1 MRKGKMSRG
10 GDADRWA
17 VNRAGVPAISSVR
30 RRPDDGRWRKLA
42 KAAVVG
48 VIERRTQ
55 KRRARAHVPM
65 IRSLCGLFG
74 PGGPH
79 PPGDISNKKKLKK
92 ADAAPKKAPLHRCG
106 AGVDTLGVQR

>member
-1 MRKGKMSRG
+1 
-10 GDADRWA
+10 
-17 VNRAGVPAISSVR
+17 
-30 RRPDDGRWRKLA
+30 
-42 KAAVVG
+42 
-48 VIERRTQ
+48 
-55 KRRARAHVPM
+55 M